1 MARDGPRH
9 YCASPAPKAPAQ
21 GAQGRPRRALLV
33 RFRRREQPQ
42 QAQGKHVTR
51 SAPGAIL
58 GCWAMVT
65 GRSLGHRGLTGANL
79 LHSGRVTGLYSS
91 KNHLARPV
99 FLLSFSKA
107 LGSLR

>member
-33 RFRRREQPQ
+33 RFRRRKQPQ

-65 GRSLGHRGLTGANL
+65 GACLSGANL